1 MMLAVTGVTGTVFCS
16 PYSIPTYAQKR
27 SENERATQTR
37 YLAAMVIPTNTARVV
52 PSTDRTSLYQRAFG
66 HAFGQACQA
75 SYGMWLPP
83 GPNPP
88 NSGHDVHQRSVDR
101 GW

>member
-1 MMLAVTGVTGTVFCS
+1 M
-16 PYSIPTYAQKR
+16 
-27 SENERATQTR
+27 NEPHK
-37 YLAAMVIPTNTARVV
+37 LLCDDGDNTARVV
-52 PSTDRTSLYQRAFG
+52 PSTDRSNLYQG
-66 HAFGQACQA
+66 AFGQACQA

-88 NSGHDVHQRSVDR
+88 ISGHDVHQRSVDR